1 MLNDIF
7 KSFFRTLGRIIAY
20 LFVAYIL
27 MLLFGQINAK
37 ASVYNANDFEIR
49 VNNTLVMGN
58 DGGGLW
64 DGGYATISSGNEV
77 NMEIVVNN
85 VGDKAG
91 DNLLVTVTFC
101 STGTYYGS
109 ILTPGYDL
117 TGATL
122 INNYSIQHSNT
133 ACKVGGYDGV
143 VMQSIW
149 NLSVPGNSFSLHS
162 WGGIRDNYTVLV
174 DVTGITISDF
184 DPSMA
189 QEFQQYQQNQTIID
203 QNNQLINGF
212 GNLQNQQQ
220 ETNDKLDDLN
230 DSISSDSDD
239 TTSGS
244 CGIIC
249 KLKGIFTGIVEL
261 PVKLVNLLIDA
272 LKSLFIPE
280 DTDFITNFVE
290 SIESKL
296 GFIAEVPVQIIE
308 FGINLASAGWEE
320 VTSVSLPSISI
331 FGYNFWSS
339 QEIDISEGLKV
350 FQAFR
355 YITDCLCVIIC
366 ARGLIKLWEGFTGGD
381 SN

>member
-1 MLNDIF
+1 MKKISFLLVIF
-7 KSFFRTLGRIIAY
+7 VSLFFISD
-20 LFVAYIL
+20 V
-27 MLLFGQINAK
+27 K

-64 DGGYATISSGNEV
+64 DGGYATIYSGNEV

-203 QNNQLINGF
+203 QNNQLITGF
-212 GNLQNQQQ
+212 NNLESTIQDSFDNMTDIIGGKQDQ
-220 ETNDKLDDLN
+220 TNDKLDDITNMDIPDESKEDLD
-230 DSISSDSDD
+230 DSSYQDYSDAESDLMDSVGQADLSEVDIAIDADSSNFIWD
-239 TTSGS
+239 TITDIFESHPLIMS
-244 CGIIC
+244 TVIAILSIGII
-249 KLKGIFTGIVEL
+249 KL
-261 PVKLVNLLIDA
+261 A
-272 LKSLFIPE
+272 L
-280 DTDFITNFVE
+280 
-290 SIESKL
+290 
-296 GFIAEVPVQIIE
+296 G
-308 FGINLASAGWEE
+308 
-320 VTSVSLPSISI
+320 
-331 FGYNFWSS
+331 
-339 QEIDISEGLKV
+339 
-350 FQAFR
+350 R
-355 YITDCLCVIIC
+355 
-366 ARGLIKLWEGFTGGD
+366 
-381 SN
+381 